1 MEVVRRL
8 LLRAIGA
15 YESREGKGP
24 TVRELAADLGLPDD
38 FGHEHLVDHLQQ
50 GVAAGQVAHDQ
61 GRFTLTGAGRLA
73 LAADVAPRPAPLE
86 PSLLP

>member
-1 MEVVRRL
+1 MEAVRQF
-8 LLRAIGA
+8 LLRAVGG

-38 FGHEHLVDHLQQ
+38 FGHKHLVDHLQQ
-50 GVAAGQVAHDQ
+50 GVAVGQVAHAH
-61 GRFTLTGAGRLA
+61 GRFTLTSAGRLA
-73 LAADVAPRPAPLE
+73 LAADEAPRSVPLE

>member
-1 MEVVRRL
+1 MEVVRRF
-8 LLRAIGA
+8 LLRAVGA

-24 TVRELAADLGLPDD
+24 TVCELAADLGLPDD

-50 GVAAGQVAHDQ
+50 GVVVGRVAHDH
-61 GRFTLTGAGRLA
+61 GRFTLTSAGRLA
-73 LAADVAPRPAPLE
+73 LAGDEAPRPARLE